1 MLPTIIEV
9 ADKYGLACNERTRK
23 QKNVRYKCPF
33 CKGDLDQPKKYYLS
47 LNQNKNIYWCW
58 WCKANGV
65 VLAFET
71 NISGKSYTEVKES
84 YFGRNKNRS
93 YHPAEILSPQQ
104 LQVIGWDEVKRKDY
118 KQFKRLLEE
127 VYSDWCR
134 YADKERAIAFAKL
147 LIGIKIYKYELV
159 IENIKRQSE
168 TVFVETL
175 LEDVLEMY
183 SSDLWTEWAKEGLEL
198 AHVALGAAKK
208 AGQVQEALM
217 YLLFATQMKLTEAT
231 LKNVQ

>member
-1 MLPTIIEV
+1 MLPSIIEV
-9 ADKYGLACNERTRK
+9 ADKYGLDCNERTRK

-33 CKGDLDQPKKYYLS
+33 CKGDHDRPKKYYLS

-58 WCKANGV
+58 WCKANGG
-65 VLAFET
+65 VLDFEAK
-71 NISGKSYTEVKES
+71 ISGKSYSEVKEF
-84 YFGRNKNRS
+84 YFGEKKKRF
-93 YHPAEILSPQQ
+93 YHPAETLSPQQ
-104 LQVIGWDEVKRKDY
+104 LQVIGWYEIKRNNY
-118 KQFKRLLEE
+118 KQFKRSLEK

-147 LIGIKIYKYELV
+147 LVGIKIYKYELV
-159 IENIKRQSE
+159 LENIKRQSE

-183 SSDLWTEWAKEGLEL
+183 SSDLWTGWAKEGLEL
-198 AHVALGAAKK
+198 GHVALEAAKK